1 MDAADAL
8 VPPAEEARRSTDA
21 AALSAATSNK
31 QGLAWLREAARNIE
45 YASKVGK
52 AATRVSLPYTY
63 SFLRPSHFTDSGQMI
78 SHDKARMDYELIVS
92 GIIKKL
98 AGLGYKVTT
107 DPDGYGG
114 RVLTIEW

>member
-1 MDAADAL
+1 MDAAEVL
-8 VPPAEEARRSTDA
+8 IPSAEEARRSTDA
-21 AALSAATSNK
+21 AALSAAASSK
-31 QGLAWLREAARNIE
+31 QGLSWLREAARNIE

-52 AATRVSLPYTY
+52 AATRVSLPYATA
-63 SFLRPSHFTDSGQMI
+63 FLRPRRFADSAQTI
-78 SHDKARMDYELIVS
+78 SHDEARMDYELVVS

-98 AGLGYKVTT
+98 AGLGYKVTI